1 MAAPNNRDAAI
12 TLNSGVQAS
21 PLQRS
26 LGSSAWI
33 CAHPDRQIPQ
43 LGFGVYRSPPEI
55 TSRTVLAALDAGYRH
70 IDSAQWYFNEEQV
83 GSAIQSSSYPRSSV
97 FLTTKLGHADRI
109 MERLEEGVAMID
121 PRPDGYVDLYT
132 RADGGAGEE
141 AARRND
147 WGIKLVRPHREDD
160 LSGTHVEMEG
170 YSRIPLVINQIELH
184 PWCQQPAI
192 VSYCQARNIALEAY
206 SPLVQGKKASDPT
219 LTKIAKETGKTWAQ
233 VLIRWSL
240 QRGFIPLPKSDSRD
254 RIIANIDVFDFQLTV
269 GQMLALNALD
279 KDEHVC
285 LNPTECP

>member
-12 TLNSGVQAS
+12 TLNSGV
-21 PLQRS
+21 
-26 LGSSAWI
+26 
-33 CAHPDRQIPQ
+33 QIPQ

-55 TSRTVLAALDAGYRH
+55 TSRSVLSALDAGYRH

-83 GSAIQSSSYPRSSV
+83 GSATQSSSYPRPSV

-109 MERLEEGVAMID
+109 IERLEESVAKID
-121 PRPDGYVDLYT
+121 PRPDGYVDLFLIHAPT
-132 RADGGAGEE
+132 AGPEKRREQWKALE
-141 AARRND
+141 A
-147 WGIKLVRPHREDD
+147 LVDRGKAKAIGVSNYGLKH
-160 LSGTHVEMEG
+160 LQEMEE
-170 YSRIPLVINQIELH
+170 YSQIPPAVNQIE
-184 PWCQQPAI
+184 QPAI

-206 SPLVQGKKASDPT
+206 SPLVQGKKASDAT

-254 RIIANIDVFDFQLTV
+254 RISANIDVFDFQLTE
-269 GQMLALNALD
+269 GQMMALNALD
-279 KDEHVC
+279 RDEHVC